1 MDRPQ
6 RVVVVVPTYNEA
18 ENLEAL
24 VNDVLAQDDRIEVL
38 VVDDASPDGTGAL
51 ADRHAP
57 DEERKAE
64 RKVVGCTERSE
75 RKTRYIE
82 LRVVV
87 SVVGLTEPVKLPISP
102 ELCSS
107 VPS

>member
-1 MDRPQ
+1 MRP
-6 RVVVVVPTYNEA
+6 RAASGE
-18 ENLEAL
+18 
-24 VNDVLAQDDRIEVL
+24 
-38 VVDDASPDGTGAL
+38 VVDETRLGGAGPSLIGGRSAL

-57 DEERKAE
+57 DEEKKAE